1 MEDGN
6 EQPIEFYLELFS
18 GSLHHVESYL
28 NEMLKIPLK
37 SRTPGF
43 VILQRIIAFED
54 EEFSKYIPLLN
65 EILDLEKIN
74 QIIQSAGSNEQP
86 ILDLC
91 EHMIS
96 DAMYVA
102 VFRHKKHPKL
112 KMNPWTWLDS
122 VLNDELTWPSFL
134 VNQNHSLSNFIN
146 NNIIFAALNYASLYC
161 NIETEKELFHRYHE
175 LAFEKGERRYTRRLH
190 DPKFTFDMRIKGHSL
205 DEIYEM
211 FD

>member
-6 EQPIEFYLELFS
+6 EPPIEFYLKLFS

-28 NEMLKIPLK
+28 NEMVKIPLK

-43 VILQRIIAFED
+43 VVLQRIIRFEG

-74 QIIQSAGSNEQP
+74 QILQSAGSNEQP
-86 ILDLC
+86 ILELC

-96 DAMYVA
+96 QAMNVA
-102 VFRHKKHPKL
+102 VSRHKKHPKL

-122 VLNDELTWPSFL
+122 VLNGDLTWPSFIM
-134 VNQNHSLSNFIN
+134 NQNHGVSNFIN
-146 NNIIFAALNYASLYC
+146 NNIILAALNYASLYC
-161 NIETEKELFHRYHE
+161 NLETEKELFDRYHE
-175 LAFEKGERRYTRRLH
+175 LALTREGRDTRRLH
-190 DPKFTFDMRIKGHSL
+190 QPKFTFDMRIKGHSL
-205 DEIYEM
+205 DEIHEM